1 MIQSRWLQSVSRA
14 DFLKSVGLYVSRN
27 HVVLARLSKDLTRMS
42 LVEQQVREL
51 EASGDAAVRRHSLT
65 QAIRSLLPHFNPARD
80 PCYLC
85 LSLDQVVSCQVFFP
99 QAVAENLAQVLDYE
113 VGRLVP
119 FRRDEMYYDYL
130 VAGKK
135 GDKLGVLLFA
145 VPRRTVDEVL
155 DALVVFGVKP
165 RGVDTSATA
174 LANYLLFC
182 QGENAGPALFLGTY
196 NGGWEMIGLDHYTD
210 GWKRQRAEMLFAY
223 SLPAAAWARLPSREL
238 VHNWQLENAKFFTL
252 GPNGDMLSSFI
263 GELGPVVDLAAQGR
277 EKLNGEFQV
286 ENDMLIPAL
295 GAALRGLREARFSVN
310 LLPQPVR
317 QVEKRGLSRLNL
329 FLVALLLLALAA
341 WGGSYPLKD
350 EIRLRQLRAENQ
362 KFAPAVTALQRED
375 EELARANKELALLLS
390 LRNQRGEVLQI
401 LDELS
406 RIVPDTAYLSNFRY
420 RDRSVELQGNAE
432 NTSSLVPILER
443 SPVFKNVGF
452 NAPSN
457 RGRDNRETFSL
468 KAEMENQRPEGK
480 LP

>member
-1 MIQSRWLQSVSRA
+1 MMRVGWLQSLSRA
-14 DFLKSVGLYVSRN
+14 DFLKSVGLYVTRN
-27 HVVLARLSKDLTRMS
+27 HVVLARLSKDLTRLS
-42 LVEQQVREL
+42 LVEQQVREF
-51 EASGDAAVRRHSLT
+51 EAGGDPAARRHSLT

-85 LSLDQVVSCQVFFP
+85 LSLDQAVSCQVFFP
-99 QAVAENLAQVLDYE
+99 QAVAENLTQVLDYE

-135 GDKLGVLLFA
+135 GDKLAVLLFA
-145 VPRRTVDEVL
+145 VPRRTLDEVL
-155 DALVVFGVKP
+155 DALVVFGIKP

-182 QGENAGPALFLGTY
+182 HGESAGPALFLGAY
-196 NGGWEMIGLDHYTD
+196 NGSWEMIGLDRSTD

-223 SLPAAAWARLPSREL
+223 SLPAADWARLPSREL
-238 VHNWQLENAKFFTL
+238 VHDWHLENAKFFTL
-252 GPNGDMLSSFI
+252 GSNGEMLSSFI
-263 GELGPVVDLAAQGR
+263 GELGPVTDLAAQGG
-277 EKLNGEFQV
+277 EKLNGEFRV
-286 ENDMLIPAL
+286 GNDMLLPAL

-317 QVEKRGLSRLNL
+317 QVEKRGLSGLNL
-329 FLVALLLLALAA
+329 FFVVFLLLALAA

-350 EIRLRQLRAENQ
+350 EIRLRQLQTENR
-362 KFAPAVTALQRED
+362 KFAPAVEALQRED
-375 EELARANKELALLLS
+375 EELTRANKELTLLLS
-390 LRNQRGEVLQI
+390 LRNRRGEVLQI

-406 RIVPDTAYLSNFRY
+406 RVVPDTAYLSNFRY
-420 RDRSVELQGNAE
+420 RDGGIELQGNAE
-432 NTSSLVPILER
+432 NTSNLVPILER

-468 KAEMENQRPEGK
+468 KAEMENQRAEGK
-480 LP
+480 QS